1 MFFAFCQVVH
11 SFIQFFP
18 ETFGLIFGCLGILKG
33 TLRYLLGL
41 PKPFLEVCFL
51 SGPIPLGN
59 SGGGCTGKSVKK
71 INILKLKVI
80 STHYLRG
87 CLSGVVLSY
96 IDGQSKAD
104 SSRLAAEQKEQ

>member
-1 MFFAFCQVVH
+1 MLFALREAVC
-11 SFIQFFP
+11 SFIQLFL

-59 SGGGCTGKSVKK
+59 SGGGCTGKYV
-71 INILKLKVI
+71 
-80 STHYLRG
+80 R
-87 CLSGVVLSY
+87 
-96 IDGQSKAD
+96 
-104 SSRLAAEQKEQ
+104 RLTF